1 MSLGFDKK
9 KQSSQ
14 QTTST
19 FIDPNQQAALDFSRQ
34 VGRNIQQEQGPGL
47 QAQFGVAQGLVSQ
60 GQDLLGGLG
69 GISSGLQTFQGGGFG
84 QGQGGIDA
92 LQGVASGSN
101 PSLQALQNQ
110 AFGQN
115 PNLQLQ
121 IDQLGQDINR
131 QFQRQTSGAGGIGT
145 QAIGAGQTAGG
156 GRGQVATGIQGEEA
170 LRQFTRGATSL
181 RSDDIGRQ
189 LSAAAQAAGLQG
201 QAGGQLAGLG
211 LQQGQG
217 GSQQQLQALL
227 GAGQVGLGGLGSLQ
241 GIQNLGF
248 EPFGQQL
255 NPALALSSIVGA
267 PSVLSQGQSSSRG
280 SGFGLS
286 GGIGSL
292 PI

>member
-1 MSLGFDKK
+1 MSLNFGSKS
-9 KQSSQ
+9 QSSQ

-34 VGRNIQQEQGPGL
+34 IGRNIQQEQGPGL
-47 QAQFGVAQGLVSQ
+47 QAQFGVAAGLVDQ

-69 GISSGLQTFQGGGFG
+69 GISSGLQTFQPGGFG
-84 QGQGGIDA
+84 QGQAGVDA
-92 LQGVASGSN
+92 LQGIAGGTN
-101 PSLQALQNQ
+101 PSLQALQRQ

-115 PNLQLQ
+115 PALQQQ
-121 IDQLGQDINR
+121 IDQLGADITR
-131 QFQRQTSGAGGIGT
+131 QFQRGISATNIDAVGG
-145 QAIGAGQTAGG
+145 GQLGG
-156 GRGQVATGIQGEEA
+156 GRQGVAQGLLGEA
-170 LRQFTRGATSL
+170 ATQTFGREAGNL

-227 GAGQVGLGGLGSLQ
+227 GAGQVDLGQLAGLG

-248 EPFGQQL
+248 EPFAQQL
-255 NPALALSSIVGA
+255 NPALALSSITGA
-267 PSVLSQGQSSSRG
+267 PTVLSQGQSSSKGRG
-280 SGFGLS
+280 FDLG
-286 GGIGSL
+286 GGIGGL
-292 PI
+292 PL